1 MRVSTFWYCLKQ
13 GLINICRNIW
23 FSLASTATISACIF
37 LFCMFFS
44 IMVNVRHVVKNVEST
59 VGITVFFEE
68 TLSEADIHAI
78 GKVIGER
85 SEVDRM
91 EFTSE
96 EEAWEIFKKDYFE
109 GVEELAEGFA
119 DDNPLAGDASYQIF
133 LNDISKQDE
142 FVAYLQNL
150 DGIRRVNYSNS
161 AAAGLSSFNT
171 VIGVLSVVI
180 IGVLLA
186 VSVFL
191 ISNTIN
197 VAAAFRRN
205 ENQIMRYIGAT
216 NYMIRAPFVVEGV
229 VIGLLGA
236 AIPLAAMYYLY
247 SQAVDV
253 VAEKFQILSGIFQFL
268 PLDTIFPY
276 MAGIAML
283 LGLGI
288 GFFASFFTIR
298 KHLKV

>member
-1 MRVSTFWYCLKQ
+1 MRVSTFWYCLKH
-13 GLINICRNIW
+13 GMINICRNVW

-44 IMVNVRHVVKNVEST
+44 IMVNVQHVVNNVEST
-59 VGITVFFEE
+59 VGITVFFDE
-68 TLSEADIHAI
+68 TLSEDDIHAI
-78 GKVIGER
+78 GRVISER
-85 SEVDRM
+85 SEVERM

-96 EEAWEIFKKDYFE
+96 EEAWETFKKDYFE

-133 LNDISKQDE
+133 LKDISEQE
-142 FVAYLQNL
+142 TFVQYLQNL
-150 DGIRRVNYSNS
+150 DGIRKVNYSNS

-197 VAAAFRRN
+197 VAAAFRKS

-229 VIGLLGA
+229 VIGLCGA
-236 AIPLAAMYYLY
+236 VVPLIGMYYLY
-247 SQAVDV
+247 GQVVDV
-253 VAEKFQILSGIFQFL
+253 MAEKFQILSGIFQFL
-268 PLDTIFPY
+268 PLHTIFPY
-276 MAGIAML
+276 MAGIALL

>member
-1 MRVSTFWYCLKQ
+1 MRISTFWYCLKQ
-13 GLINICRNIW
+13 GVINICRNIW
-23 FSLASTATISACIF
+23 FSLASVATISACIF

-44 IMVNVRHVVKNVEST
+44 IITNVQHVVKNVEST
-59 VGITVFFEE
+59 VGITVFFDED
-68 TLSEADIHAI
+68 LSEEQIHAI
-78 GKVIGER
+78 GDEIGSR
-85 SEVDRM
+85 SEVKEM

-96 EEAWEIFKKDYFE
+96 EEAWESFQKDYFAGME
-109 GVEELAEGFA
+109 DLAEGFA
-119 DDNPLAGDASYQIF
+119 DDNPLVGDASYQIF
-133 LNDISKQDE
+133 LNDISQQDE
-142 FVAYLQNL
+142 FVAYLQGVN
-150 DGIRRVNYSNS
+150 GVRRVNYSNS
-161 AAAGLSSFNT
+161 AADGLTNFNT
-171 VIGVLSVVI
+171 IVGLLSVVI

-197 VAAAFRRN
+197 VAAAFRKN

-236 AIPLAAMYYLY
+236 IIPLASMFYLY
-247 SQAVDV
+247 RQAIGYVE
-253 VAEKFQILSGIFQFL
+253 EKFQVLSGIFQFL
-268 PLDTIFPY
+268 PLEQIFPY
-276 MAGIAML
+276 MAGTAML

>member
-1 MRVSTFWYCLKQ
+1 
-13 GLINICRNIW
+13 
-23 FSLASTATISACIF
+23 
-37 LFCMFFS
+37 
-44 IMVNVRHVVKNVEST
+44 
-59 VGITVFFEE
+59 
-68 TLSEADIHAI
+68 
-78 GKVIGER
+78 
-85 SEVDRM
+85 M
-91 EFTSE
+91 EFTSG
-96 EEAWEIFKKDYFE
+96 EEAWESFKNDYFK
-109 GVEELAEGFA
+109 GMEELADGFA

-133 LNDISKQDE
+133 LKDISKQNE
-142 FVAYLQNL
+142 FVLYLQNL

-171 VIGVLSVVI
+171 MVGILSVVI

-197 VAAAFRRN
+197 VAAAFRKSEN
-205 ENQIMRYIGAT
+205 EIMRYIGAT
-216 NYMIRAPFVVEGV
+216 NYMIRAPFVVEGM

-236 AIPLAAMYYLY
+236 IIPLSFMSYIY
-247 SQAVDV
+247 QQCIGF
-253 VAEKFQILSGIFQFL
+253 VAEKFQILSGIIQFL
-268 PLDTIFPY
+268 PLHQIFPY
-276 MAGIAML
+276 MAGAAML